1 MKVLRTFTNTRA
13 NLLVGGLFD
22 SRARRIDAAGAMRC
36 SSPTDLIARLL
47 PACAWRAVAA
57 RWPRWMA
64 AAALAL
70 AVSLAMP
77 STMWAVP
84 RRSESKAAR
93 AKAAKTKATKTKQP
107 RGKAAKAKAAKTK
120 RPRGKTAKAKAA
132 KTKAA
137 KGKTNRRS
145 VGMSRR
151 ERAKLGRTCKD
162 RRKRKT
168 PACKAYFAAEA
179 EAKEAAL
186 VKRCRNKRY
195 RKTASCQA
203 LAKKARARSICGR
216 RYGRARKRESLARFA
231 KRHRVSPQVVIRLNG
246 LPAKTGRLRSGKRY
260 LIYRSPFEG
269 ERLRDGAL
277 LEAEDGVLAMQRPE
291 RGWGKPILV
300 QALRAAAR
308 ATQAGDPRATSLV
321 VGDLSKQGGGCL
333 PPHRSHRGGLDADIG
348 YYHLGGKQRTWL
360 GLATATDIDADRTW
374 QLLAGLRASG
384 QLRYAFI
391 DYDLQPSL
399 YAAALRAGET
409 AESLGPFF
417 QFPRPKS
424 ADKSGVIRHLKGHAD
439 HMHVRLTCPESG
451 PCALEE
457 SLAAA
462 IEASEIA
469 QRGSVGERPRRK
481 FAARSRRRAPAV
493 PELL

>member
-1 MKVLRTFTNTRA
+1 
-13 NLLVGGLFD
+13 
-22 SRARRIDAAGAMRC
+22 MRC
-36 SSPTDLIARLL
+36 SSPADLFACPPTAR
-47 PACAWRAVAA
+47 PWRALAVLVFALV
-57 RWPRWMA
+57 
-64 AAALAL
+64 AALA
-70 AVSLAMP
+70 ASPTA
-77 STMWAVP
+77 TAVP
-84 RRSESKAAR
+84 RRSHH
-93 AKAAKTKATKTKQP
+93 KAAKGKPSKAKANKGKSSKGKAAKSQP
-107 RGKAAKAKAAKTK
+107 GKGKAAKANKA
-120 RPRGKTAKAKAA
+120 RPSKG
-132 KTKAA
+132 KAA
-137 KGKTNRRS
+137 KGKAGKGKPSRRS
-145 VGMSRR
+145 PTLSRR
-151 ERAKLGRTCKD
+151 ERAKLARTCKD

-168 PACKAYFAAEA
+168 PACKAYFAAEE
-179 EAKEAAL
+179 EAKAAAL
-186 VKRCRNKRY
+186 AKRCRDKRY
-195 RKTASCQA
+195 RKTAACKA

-231 KRHRVSPQVVIRLNG
+231 KRYRVSPLVVIRLNG

-269 ERLRDGAL
+269 ERLRDGTL

-391 DYDLQPSL
+391 DYALQPSL

-409 AESLGPFF
+409 AESLGRFF

-424 ADKSGVIRHLKGHAD
+424 AAKSGVVRHLKGHAD

-462 IEASEIA
+462 IEASEIP
-469 QRGSVGERPRRK
+469 QRGSVGERRRRK
-481 FAARSRRRAPAV
+481 FATRSRRHAPAV
-493 PELL
+493 PDLL

>member
-1 MKVLRTFTNTRA
+1 MKVLRTFTNACA
-13 NLLVGGLFD
+13 NPRVGGRFD
-22 SRARRIDAAGAMRC
+22 SRARGIDAAAAMRC
-36 SSPTDLIARLL
+36 SSPSDLIACFL
-47 PACAWRAVAA
+47 ATCAWRATVV
-57 RWPRWMA
+57 RLPRWMA
-64 AAALAL
+64 VVVLAL
-70 AVSLAMP
+70 ATSLAAP
-77 STMWAVP
+77 STAAAVP
-84 RRSESKAAR
+84 RRSNN
-93 AKAAKTKATKTKQP
+93 KATKGKP
-107 RGKAAKAKAAKTK
+107 ARGKASRASAAK
-120 RPRGKTAKAKAA
+120 G
-132 KTKAA
+132 KAA
-137 KGKTNRRS
+137 KGKAAKGKAAKRKVAKGKPSRSKTNKRS
-145 VGMSRR
+145 ARMSRR
-151 ERAKLGRTCKD
+151 ERAKLARTCKD

-168 PACKAYFAAEA
+168 SACKAYFAAEA
-179 EAKEAAL
+179 EAKQAAL

-195 RKTASCQA
+195 RKSAACKA

-246 LPAKTGRLRSGKRY
+246 LPARTGRLRSGKRY

-360 GLATATDIDADRTW
+360 GLASATDIDADRTW

-409 AESLGPFF
+409 AESLAPFF

-424 ADKSGVIRHLKGHAD
+424 ADKSGVVRHLKGHAD
-439 HMHVRLTCPESG
+439 HMHVRLTCPEGG

-462 IEASEIA
+462 IEAGEIA

-481 FAARSRRRAPAV
+481 FATRTRRRAPAV
-493 PELL
+493 PDLL